1 MNKDSLEPQL
11 REFLRENDDE
21 MSLRFI
27 RLCTIMR
34 ALRSPNGCPWDKEQT
49 PESIKKYLLEE
60 TYELLEAIDN
70 NDSKNVMEEA
80 GDLLFLLIFLVC
92 MYEEKGEFSF
102 SELLF
107 QTGNKMIR
115 RHPHVFGDEMANDAK
130 QVISK
135 WRSIKKE
142 EDKEKGRKYSV
153 LGHLPL
159 SLPALQRAY
168 RIGERASRV
177 GFDWESAK
185 FVFDKLEEEERELK
199 DAIESNNKVA
209 IKHEL
214 GDVLFAVANLSR
226 LLDINP
232 EEALSETVK
241 RFESRFH
248 FMEDVA
254 QKRGLKLDK
263 LTIDELEALW
273 QEAKSKEA
281 KNK

>member
-1 MNKDSLEPQL
+1 MDKNNIEDKLKPFIKE
-11 REFLRENDDE
+11 DDDTLA
-21 MSLRFI
+21 LRFI
-27 RLCTIMR
+27 RLCAIMR
-34 ALRSPNGCPWDKEQT
+34 ALRAPNGCPWDKVQT

-70 NDSKNVMEEA
+70 NDPPNVMEEA

-92 MYEEKGEFSF
+92 MYEEKGLFTF

-115 RHPHVFGDEMANDAK
+115 RHPHVFGDEMANDAE

-135 WRSIKKE
+135 WRNIKKE

-168 RIGERASRV
+168 RIGERASRI
-177 GFDWESAK
+177 GFDWEEAK
-185 FVFDKLEEEERELK
+185 FVFDKLSEEEAELK
-199 DAIESNNKVA
+199 EAIDSKDKKA
-209 IKHEL
+209 IKHEM
-214 GDVLFAVANLSR
+214 GDVLFAFANLSR

-241 RFESRFH
+241 RFETRFH
-248 FMEDVA
+248 FMEDMA
-254 QKRGLKLDK
+254 QKKGIKLDK
-263 LTIDELEALW
+263 LDIDELEALW
-273 QEAKSKEA
+273 QQAKKEEGKKA
-281 KNK
+281 